1 MSTKK
6 PNVLKTP
13 WRNDAPDR
21 DECVCIYDRT
31 GEEIL
36 VCQLE
41 HAANKAAAERRM
53 WRGVLRTEAEILELE
68 RLRREAF
75 PELYN

>member
-1 MSTKK
+1 MSPKK
-6 PNVLKTP
+6 PNLLKTP

-21 DECVCIYDRT
+21 DECVRVYDRA

-41 HAANKAAAERRM
+41 HAEAIVKAVNWCAS
-53 WRGVLRTEAEILELE
+53 RGYL
-68 RLRREAF
+68 
-75 PELYN
+75 